1 MLSRLLPKITE
12 FFKTFKTEPETV
24 VVLGVGSKQ
33 ANQAKQAELKGS
45 GGGEGLYKR
54 EGGAIRRG
62 GVALTGPSKGVGDEE
77 EVNSLVRVE
86 SKDYGCLQTKKL
98 MPKSSQ
104 FQC

>member
-54 EGGAIRRG
+54 EGGALRRG
-62 GVALTGPSKGVGDEE
+62 GVTQTGPEKGVGD
-77 EVNSLVRVE
+77 VRVE